1 MSDYGYDESGVY
13 RVLPD
18 GRALRLDPRMFNT
31 LLTLS
36 RSVESWGWEHG
47 W

>member
-1 MSDYGYDESGVY
+1 MSFGQDANGAYKLLD
-13 RVLPD
+13 D
-18 GRALRLDPRMFNT
+18 GRALRVHGRMFNT

-36 RSVESWGWEHG
+36 RSLDAPTWEHG